1 MAAIEYNFFQT
12 RLLVLLNFNKEKVHF
27 FPPLYS
33 KTRELKSL
41 GQKNKSCLAISGLK
55 VTINLKLVVNYNV
68 FINLFYVGFLVSVL
82 ANTPSS
88 HEDMMRN
95 GQKFFETWQALNLVY
110 NIFILFETNSV
121 KVLNRIKILI
131 GKLSL
136 WGVIFAHSGCRKY
149 IMHY

>member
-12 RLLVLLNFNKEKVHF
+12 RLLLVLLNFNKEKVHF

-82 ANTPSS
+82 TNTPSS
-88 HEDMMRN
+88 HQEGHDAQWAKVIWNMV
-95 GQKFFETWQALNLVY
+95 GDLNLVY
-110 NIFILFETNSV
+110 NIFILYLKQIQLKFWIESKYTDW
-121 KVLNRIKILI
+121 KIVTL
-131 GKLSL
+131 GSYFCPQ
-136 WGVIFAHSGCRKY
+136 W
-149 IMHY
+149 M